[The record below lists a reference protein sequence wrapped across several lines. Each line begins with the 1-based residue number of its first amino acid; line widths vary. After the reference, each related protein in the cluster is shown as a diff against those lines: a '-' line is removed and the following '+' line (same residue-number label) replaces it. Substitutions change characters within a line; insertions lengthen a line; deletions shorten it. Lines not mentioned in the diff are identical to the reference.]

1 MTYLLKLNT
10 CLSSA
15 FVVSLGD
22 DELIFLLKKLLDVKP
37 DAIFIFQVEHFFLLQ
52 IHLIIECQFLILYLL
67 PLGRLMLFGSCE
79 LPVGTASLRK
89 LLVFPR

>member
-1 MTYLLKLNT
+1 MAYLLKLNT

-22 DELIFLLKKLLDVKP
+22 DELVFLLKKLLDVKP

-67 PLGRLMLFGSCE
+67 PLGRLMLLGSCE
-79 LPVGTASLRK
+79 LPIGAASLGK